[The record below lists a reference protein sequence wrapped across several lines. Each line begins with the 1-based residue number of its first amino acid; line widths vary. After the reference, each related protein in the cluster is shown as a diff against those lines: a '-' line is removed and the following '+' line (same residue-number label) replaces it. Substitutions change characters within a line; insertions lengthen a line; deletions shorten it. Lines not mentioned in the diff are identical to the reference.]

1 MLPNMRVSSGRS
13 RSQQSAFNG
22 LWHNEIVKENHLYD
36 MQNMCGD
43 IAPAIQP
50 RMGRTL
56 VRTIEKPNGLFVKDG
71 LCWVDGTGF
80 YYEGVKKG
88 DVADSEKVFGRLGA
102 YVIIYPDKKYYNT
115 VTDTFGDLGATWTG
129 SAEFTHYTYEATGNA
144 AEVYEG
150 NAIKTTGA
158 AFPFEVG
165 EAVFITGAKKSENNR
180 SAMIREVLDDGKT
193 LVFTNNLFLE
203 DSAQNIKMERKIPD
217 LDWLCE
223 NENRLWGCKGDE
235 IFATALGNP
244 FRWNNFD
251 GTAMDSYGVS
261 VGSDG
266 DFTGAYSYGGYP
278 IFFKEDAIHKMYGD
292 KPSNFQA
299 MASATSG
306 LEKGSHK
313 SLAVAGELLFYMT
326 RTGIV
331 SYSGGVPTPVSL
343 ALGNADFSNAVAG
356 SDGRRYY
363 VSVQENGSGW
373 VLYVYDTWLG
383 VWHKE
388 DETHALGFA
397 YSGGVLYMLDAKDNG
412 LYKLRDRDSD
422 EGFAWFVET
431 GDFTDADPD
440 RKAAGKLQV
449 RMAIDAGAYVKIF
462 VQYDSDGVWREIKMI
477 NGELKKQSV
486 LVPIVPKRCD
496 HFRLRFIGMGQATLY
511 SITRENYHGT
521 EYR

>member
-1 MLPNMRVSSGRS
+1 
-13 RSQQSAFNG
+13 
-22 LWHNEIVKENHLYD
+22 
-36 MQNMCGD
+36 
-43 IAPAIQP
+43 
-50 RMGRTL
+50 
-56 VRTIEKPNGLFVKDG
+56 
-71 LCWVDGTGF
+71 
-80 YYEGVKKG
+80 
-88 DVADSEKVFGRLGA
+88 
-102 YVIIYPDKKYYNT
+102 
-115 VTDTFGDLGATWTG
+115 
-129 SAEFTHYTYEATGNA
+129 
-144 AEVYEG
+144 
-150 NAIKTTGA
+150 
-158 AFPFEVG
+158 
-165 EAVFITGAKKSENNR
+165 
-180 SAMIREVLDDGKT
+180 
-193 LVFTNNLFLE
+193 
-203 DSAQNIKMERKIPD
+203 
-217 LDWLCE
+217 
-223 NENRLWGCKGDE
+223 
-235 IFATALGNP
+235 
-244 FRWNNFD
+244 
-251 GTAMDSYGVS
+251 
-261 VGSDG
+261 
-266 DFTGAYSYGGYP
+266 
-278 IFFKEDAIHKMYGD
+278 
-292 KPSNFQA
+292 
-299 MASATSG
+299 
-306 LEKGSHK
+306 
-313 SLAVAGELLFYMT
+313 MT

-363 VSVQENGSGW
+363 VSVDNGSGW

-412 LYKLRDRDSD
+412 LYKLRDRDSE

-496 HFRLRFIGMGQATLY
+496 HFRLRFVGGGHVKLY